1 MAECGTSG
9 SNMGSQCKKQKGRV
23 LGVMFNQTKQAVAIA
38 DLLVEATVRGL
49 FQTGGWH
56 IFAGQ
61 QNEITQPSNIEQTLD
76 GGEVLK
82 LGVNSA
88 KFLIKSVKVSD
99 PAVKAIESWDGK
111 VVYGFLIYA
120 GGYIQGKSFDG
131 TNLEPIAMTLSSGVM
146 YPTNTEAEMVTLNA
160 MFNEGEQT
168 SANKNRKTVDLEDAD
183 YDLSDL
189 IEFELKD
196 VQIEVSAGTTSQAQ
210 TVTVTTLEGVPVV
223 GLVKEDFI
231 LTKGVSTDSVD
242 TLTDNGDGS
251 YLLEETVALAAGTWV
266 VSIKP
271 PATLSLKGYECVQT
285 DSFVV

>member
-1 MAECGTSG
+1 MAECGVSG
-9 SNMGSQCKKQKGRV
+9 SNLGSQCKKQKGRV
-23 LGVMFNQTKQAVAIA
+23 LGIVFNQNKTAVSIA
-38 DLLVEATVRGL
+38 DLLVESTTRAL

-61 QNEITQPSNIEQTLD
+61 QNEVTQPSNIEQTLD

-99 PAVKAIESWDGK
+99 PAVSAVESWDGK
-111 VVYGFLIYA
+111 IVYGFLIYA
-120 GGYIQGKSFDG
+120 GGFIQGKSFDG

-146 YPTNTEAEMVTLNA
+146 YSTNTEAEMVTLNA

-168 SANKNRKTVDLEDAD
+168 SANKNRKTVDLETAD

-196 VQIEVSAGTTSQAQ
+196 TQIVISAGATNQLQIA
-210 TVTVTTLEGVPVV
+210 TVTTLEGVPVV

-251 YLLEETVALAAGTWV
+251 YKLEETVAVVAGTWV
-266 VSIKP
+266 VTIAP
-271 PATLSLKGYECVQT
+271 PASLTLKGYENTISGTFTV
-285 DSFVV
+285 